1 LARHIFACYA
11 AQILGGF
18 FRDGYGRRFAGDA
31 MNKSLTLI
39 GLIVTSL
46 IVGCASGPAPPTYPA
61 FVISD
66 ELPDIFMAAMPGVRA
81 KEYADDAKTRNTSK
95 RIDLPPD
102 WSGTT
107 GGLPG
112 KSLEIFVVSGKLQ
125 LADLTLPLGGY
136 AYVPPGTFGFNMQTE
151 DGATILYFLKEFDA
165 DALIRTPLILDSNL
179 VDWEATDTVGVFRKE
194 LRFDPGNGSQVW
206 LTRVEP
212 GAQFPW
218 ESSSVRLEGYL
229 VSGQFQDS
237 ECVDG
242 EPYTDV
248 YLPGGYFRRPS
259 ESVHGGPAAIA
270 LSESIW
276 FLRES
281 SESTINFDVDCVI
294 E

>member
-1 LARHIFACYA
+1 
-11 AQILGGF
+11 
-18 FRDGYGRRFAGDA
+18 

-46 IVGCASGPAPPTYPA
+46 VAGCASGPTPPTYPV
-61 FVISD
+61 FVDSE

-136 AYVPPGTFGFNMQTE
+136 VYVPPGTFGFNMQTE

-179 VDWEATDTVGVFRKE
+179 VGWKATDTVGVFRKE
-194 LRFDPGNGSQVW
+194 LRFDPGNGSQAW

-212 GAQFPW
+212 GAQIPW
-218 ESSSVRLEGYL
+218 QSSSVRLEGYL

-237 ECVDG
+237 ECVEG
-242 EPYTDV
+242 EPYTDI

-259 ESVHGGPAAIA
+259 ESVHGGPEATA

-276 FLRES
+276 LLRES